1 MSSKNEK
8 REQERA
14 EAVERRAEELHRA
27 DMADKAAGDRDVL
40 ADDQPVVVES
50 SEYDPEFPAM
60 EEYEV
65 DEDGP
70 EGSKSKHPG
79 LIWAVVAIVAVV
91 VLIFAFVVA
100 GDWMSPKQAETVNN
114 AQFEEQVDPEGNSD

>member
-1 MSSKNEK
+1 MTSKK
-8 REQERA
+8 ERHEEEMRG
-14 EAVERRAEELHRA
+14 EAVERRAEALHEA

-40 ADDQPVVVES
+40 AVDQPVVVES

-70 EGSKSKHPG
+70 AGSTAKHPG
-79 LIWAVVAIVAVV
+79 LIWAVVAIVAII
-91 VLIFAFVVA
+91 VLIAAFVMA
-100 GDWMSPKQAETVNN
+100 GDWS
-114 AQFEEQVDPEGNSD
+114 